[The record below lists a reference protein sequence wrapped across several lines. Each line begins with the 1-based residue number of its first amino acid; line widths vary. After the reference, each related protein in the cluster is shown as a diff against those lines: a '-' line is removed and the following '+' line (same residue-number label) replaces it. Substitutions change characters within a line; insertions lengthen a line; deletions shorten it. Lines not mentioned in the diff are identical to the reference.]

1 MKHIKMFRAALA
13 ALVVLIGL
21 PTELYGDWV
30 YNGSDTITEVVE
42 VEGATPWKIY
52 VGANGDGFLTLK
64 KKSGGNWGSFGKHP
78 GICGISPQM
87 DQMGNRKLSLL

>member
-1 MKHIKMFRAALA
+1 MRHIKMFRAALA

-42 VEGATPWKIY
+42 VEGATPWKS
-52 VGANGDGFLTLK
+52 VDE
-64 KKSGGNWGSFGKHP
+64 
-78 GICGISPQM
+78 
-87 DQMGNRKLSLL
+87 NRY